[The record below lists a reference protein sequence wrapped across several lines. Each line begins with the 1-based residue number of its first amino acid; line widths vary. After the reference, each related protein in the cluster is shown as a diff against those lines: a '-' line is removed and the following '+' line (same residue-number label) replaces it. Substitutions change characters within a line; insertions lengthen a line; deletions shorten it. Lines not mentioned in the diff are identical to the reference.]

1 MEREGT
7 CKPGTI
13 PPGGL
18 GWNAGSGSLFL
29 FQVFL
34 SLSLY
39 QKKNENAIGNKAEE
53 EEDVRKEYD
62 TTEKLF

>member
-7 CKPGTI
+7 SKPGTI

-18 GWNAGSGSLFL
+18 GWNTGSGSLFL
-29 FQVFL
+29 LQVFL

-39 QKKNENAIGNKAEE
+39 QKKSKNAIENKAEE
-53 EEDVRKEYD
+53 EEDVRKQYD
-62 TTEKLF
+62 MTEKLS